1 MAKIILPE
9 NSDIRTLFEQLVQ
22 SKRFVFVVGIPGV
35 GKSLYVQQL
44 ALLAQAAGRVVHLFQ
59 YDVTRMAFEDST
71 IGRAKYPEINGFTQ
85 PAMRKAVGMWAR
97 EGIFEWHQQ
106 HVEPAHILI
115 GELPLVGN
123 RLIEVVQKG
132 DDEVETILAGEQ
144 AQFLVPVPSK
154 RIRAKIEAARIASIA
169 NPRNEKEV
177 KDAEPQ
183 VLKDNWLETF
193 KLAHHLGL
201 VDTLPSDGAEI
212 EYEPAAYAG
221 VFEHLLQHRP
231 RKTLHV
237 DLDLKPSGSVYDL
250 ENIAS
255 EPKANPAEVKRIIEQ
270 MERKM
275 TPAMIEESVADWYK
289 V

>member
-1 MAKIILPE
+1 MTKIILPK
-9 NSDIRTLFEQLVQ
+9 NSEIRTLFENVAK
-22 SKRFVFVVGIPGV
+22 SKRFVFVAGIPGV

-44 ALLAQAAGRVVHLFQ
+44 ALMAQAAGRTVHLFQ
-59 YDVTRMAFEDST
+59 YDVTRMAFENSPA
-71 IGRAKYPEINGFTQ
+71 GQEKYPEINGFTQ

-97 EGIFEWHQQ
+97 EGIVEWHQTYGDAQ
-106 HVEPAHILI
+106 HILI

-132 DDEVETILAGEQ
+132 LDPAENLLRGDLAQ
-144 AQFLVPVPSK
+144 YLVPVPSK
-154 RIRAKIEAARIASIA
+154 RIRQKIEAARIASIA

-183 VLKDNWLETF
+183 VLKDNWEETF
-193 KLAHHLGL
+193 KLAFKLGL
-201 VDTLPSDGAEI
+201 VESVPFDGEI
-212 EYEPAAYAG
+212 EYEPRAYAG

-231 RKTLHV
+231 SQTLHV

-255 EPKANPAEVKRIIEQ
+255 EPKASQAEVNRIIAK
-270 MERKM
+270 MERSM
-275 TPAMIEESVADWYK
+275 TAEMIEQSVDDWYK

>member
-1 MAKIILPE
+1 MTKIILPE
-9 NSDIRTLFEQLVQ
+9 NSEIRTLFGKIVK
-22 SKRFVFVVGIPGV
+22 SKRFVFVAGIPGV

-44 ALLAQAAGRVVHLFQ
+44 ALMAQATGRTVHLFQ
-59 YDVTRMAFEDST
+59 YDVARMAFENSE
-71 IGRAKYPEINGFTQ
+71 IGREKYPEINGFTQ

-97 EGIFEWHQQ
+97 EAIWDWHHRYRDSQN
-106 HVEPAHILI
+106 ILI

-123 RLIEVVQKG
+123 RLIEIVQK
-132 DDEVETILAGEQ
+132 EVDPAEPLLAGES
-144 AQFLVPVPSK
+144 AQYLVPVPSK

-169 NPRNEKEV
+169 NPRNAKEV
-177 KDAEPQ
+177 KDAELQ
-183 VLKDNWLETF
+183 VLKDNWEKTF
-193 KLAHHLGL
+193 KLAFKLGL
-201 VDTLPSDGAEI
+201 VANIPSCSEA

-231 RKTLHV
+231 SQTLHI

-255 EPKANPAEVKRIIEQ
+255 EPKASAAEVKRIIEQ
-270 MERKM
+270 MERTM

-289 V
+289 L